1 MISESATR
9 VQSQTSPH
17 LNQEIS
23 QQAEERIQHYRHESS
38 DQISQRLAELDREWD
53 VERTLQT
60 NFATLSIVGA
70 LLTATLNKRWAIL
83 ALGVPAFMV
92 QHSLQGW
99 CPPLA
104 VLRRLG
110 FRTAK
115 EINDERFALK
125 SLRGD
130 FANASEYQQADDL
143 ISAVRK

>member
-1 MISESATR
+1 MISETATR
-9 VQSQTSPH
+9 VQSHTAPH
-17 LNQEIS
+17 LNQKIE
-23 QQAEERIQHYRHESS
+23 QQSAARIQHYRHEGSNEIS
-38 DQISQRLAELDREWD
+38 RRLRQLDQEWD

-60 NFATLSIVGA
+60 NFASISIVGA
-70 LLTATLNKRWAIL
+70 LLTSTVSKRWAIL

-115 EINDERFALK
+115 EISDERFALK

-130 FANASEYQQADDL
+130 FADAAQFQTADQL
-143 ISAVRK
+143 IHAVRK